1 MQLGG
6 SLNYNTM
13 NEINIDNDV
22 TYYSYLEPEI
32 PISGVAVFG
41 ATAVTS
47 INGIPGPSITFSGGT
62 SGFSFAPGGTTIT
75 LVSPITTKGDLY
87 TRNAT
92 TGDRLPVGAN
102 TFVLSAD
109 SAETTGLKWIANA
122 TGTVTSITAGTGIT
136 LTPSPIT
143 TTGSVALTVPV
154 SAANGGT
161 GIANNAASTITISGN
176 FAMTLTVTNTT
187 SITLPTTGTLA
198 TLAGSEELT
207 NKTLNASVG
216 KGTWT
221 ASGTWTLP
229 AHTLGGAISGGGNNV
244 DNIIIGATT
253 ALAGTFT
260 QANITSRA
268 EWATSVSFPGSV
280 TDRGRIYWSNVGGLT
295 MYGFGSTYDANFANR
310 SGSTAVGIIAGTA
323 SVQMGNNVGIGTA
336 TFGTS
341 ASNTLALFSGTV
353 PGSSPADTVQLFSV
367 DISAGNASL
376 GIRTETA
383 VNVSAAGASDAYL
396 DVKIN
401 GTAYKLLL
409 HT

>member
-1 MQLGG
+1 MEDVYQ
-6 SLNYNTM
+6 N
-13 NEINIDNDV
+13 NDV
-22 TYYSYLEPEI
+22 TYNSYLEPEI

-154 SAANGGT
+154 SSANGGT

-176 FAMTLTVTNTT
+176 FATTLTVTNTT

-244 DNIIIGATT
+244 DNIIIG
-253 ALAGTFT
+253 FD
-260 QANITSRA
+260 
-268 EWATSVSFPGSV
+268 F
-280 TDRGRIYWSNVGGLT
+280 Y
-295 MYGFGSTYDANFANR
+295 NF
-310 SGSTAVGIIAGTA
+310 
-323 SVQMGNNVGIGTA
+323 Q
-336 TFGTS
+336 
-341 ASNTLALFSGTV
+341 
-353 PGSSPADTVQLFSV
+353 
-367 DISAGNASL
+367 
-376 GIRTETA
+376 
-383 VNVSAAGASDAYL
+383 
-396 DVKIN
+396 
-401 GTAYKLLL
+401 
-409 HT
+409 